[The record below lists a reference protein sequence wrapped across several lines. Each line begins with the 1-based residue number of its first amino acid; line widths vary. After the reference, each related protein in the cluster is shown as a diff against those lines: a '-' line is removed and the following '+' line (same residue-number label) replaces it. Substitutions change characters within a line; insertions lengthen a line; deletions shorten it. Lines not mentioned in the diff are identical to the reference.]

1 MATPAARAVDSWHGY
16 LQRAA
21 AGPTDEVAAALD
33 AMLSDAVVFRS
44 PVVFTPQVGRE
55 LTRTYLLAALA
66 TLNAPEAGFRYVR
79 EVIGDRDAV
88 LEFETTLDGKL
99 VHGVDLIAVD
109 EDARI
114 VDFTV
119 MVRPLQG
126 VQAIHATMGAMLA
139 TMSSA
144 TGGRASS
151 DMEGGLVKWHAEID
165 PRTVSFA
172 EGRREWV

>member
-1 MATPAARAVDSWHGY
+1 MTTPAAVAVSGWHDY
-16 LQRAA
+16 MDQAA

-33 AMLSDAVVFRS
+33 ALLSDDVVFRS

-79 EVIGDRDAV
+79 EVVGDRDAV

-109 EDARI
+109 ADARI
-114 VDFTV
+114 TGFTV

-126 VQAIHATMGAMLA
+126 VTAIHAAMGTMLEAMRQA
-139 TMSSA
+139 
-144 TGGRASS
+144 G
-151 DMEGGLVKWHAEID
+151 
-165 PRTVSFA
+165 
-172 EGRREWV
+172 